1 ILFFPEL
8 CPRISTLYKCTDFK
22 LAVDF
27 KESSPSKFKGSH
39 LIVGYYK
46 EKTLHSYIVPLEYL
60 LGTKTNFILRDGTY
74 QVYSHTILSTNNQAV
89 ITKDLEVIR
98 DNRQYGKIPSV
109 QQFHKNNAFI
119 YVGITKRTWLERYRE
134 HFNAMCRGSKLRFHR
149 ALRGELCKIG
159 ILEHIVERAGL
170 TEKQAMEIEEK
181 EVEKRA
187 LHSLHPNGLNMIP
200 GGYAGL
206 HCVSN
211 FASRTGYK
219 LKQELNA
226 DTLESVLVD
235 VQQNLL
241 KKHFNT
247 TNMKRVNYEISRL
260 WMEDI
265 NYRIN
270 VTTHHNNRFS
280 FPQIQAARIWEA
292 SGWSKEKIFES
303 LHKIDAKELN
313 MDQLDRLLKGET
325 YASIPD
331 VLI

>member
-1 ILFFPEL
+1 M
-8 CPRISTLYKCTDFK
+8 
-22 LAVDF
+22 
-27 KESSPSKFKGSH
+27 
-39 LIVGYYK
+39 
-46 EKTLHSYIVPLEYL
+46 
-60 LGTKTNFILRDGTY
+60 
-74 QVYSHTILSTNNQAV
+74 
-89 ITKDLEVIR
+89 
-98 DNRQYGKIPSV
+98 PSV

-119 YVGITKRTWLERYRE
+119 YVGVTKRTWLERYRE

-149 ALRGELCKIG
+149 ALRGEFCSIG
-159 ILEHIVERAGL
+159 TLEHIVERAGL

-187 LHSLHPNGLNMIP
+187 LYSLHPGGLNMIP

-206 HCVSN
+206 QCVSN

-235 VQQNLL
+235 VQQNLF

-247 TNMKRVNYEISRL
+247 TSMKRVNYEISRL
-260 WMEDI
+260 WTEDI

-270 VTTHHNNRFS
+270 VTTNHNNRFS
-280 FPQIQAARIWEA
+280 FPQIQAARIWDA
-292 SGWSKEKIFES
+292 SGWAKEKIFES
-303 LHKIDAKELN
+303 LQKIDTRELN
-313 MDQLDRLLKGET
+313 MDQLERLLKGET

-331 VLI
+331 ILI